1 MATITIRNVPDDLY
15 ERLKALAK
23 RNRRSLNQEVVVQL
37 STAAEIRAERGV
49 DEPFERATRFAREL
63 RESGVT
69 VDHTLVGDFI
79 NEGRD

>member
-1 MATITIRNVPDDLY
+1 MATLTIRNVPDDLY
-15 ERLKALAK
+15 QRLKELAK

-37 STAAEIRAERGV
+37 ETASTTGVAREI
-49 DEPFERATRFAREL
+49 DEPFERATQFSREL

-69 VDHTLVGDFI
+69 LDHTLMDEFI